1 MNEQR
6 YRAVIAWFNA
16 RPAAKQAAC
25 LVSRGAVGAVY
36 LLYITLLV
44 ILAWQRNPLWFGAAG
59 VPAAAFVVGTALR
72 VRHLSATPVGM
83 EVTARTELY
92 EIDGRRLVFKV
103 EVRDAKG
110 VVGDGE
116 HERFIVK
123 NESFLRKTKGKLE

>member
-1 MNEQR
+1 MLQTGITGE
-6 YRAVIAWFNA
+6 A
-16 RPAAKQAAC
+16 RC
-25 LVSRGAVGAVY
+25 LVTAETTAANLGSGELEVFATPAMIA
-36 LLYITLLV
+36 LIEKA
-44 ILAWQRNPLWFGAAG
+44 AWQSVAPHLEEGCG
-59 VPAAAFVVGTALR
+59 TVGTALR

-116 HERFIVK
+116 HERFIDK
-123 NESFLRKTKGKLE
+123 NESFLRKAKGKLE

>member
-1 MNEQR
+1 MLQTGITGE
-6 YRAVIAWFNA
+6 A
-16 RPAAKQAAC
+16 RC
-25 LVSRGAVGAVY
+25 LVTAETTAANLGSGELEVFATPAMIA
-36 LLYITLLV
+36 LIEKA
-44 ILAWQRNPLWFGAAG
+44 AWQSVAPHLKEGCG
-59 VPAAAFVVGTALR
+59 TVGTALR

-123 NESFLRKTKGKLE
+123 NESFLRKAKGKLE

>member
-1 MNEQR
+1 MLQTGITGE
-6 YRAVIAWFNA
+6 A
-16 RPAAKQAAC
+16 RC
-25 LVSRGAVGAVY
+25 LVTAETTAA
-36 LLYITLLV
+36 TLGSGELEV
-44 ILAWQRNPLWFGAAG
+44 FATPAMIALIEKAAWQSVALHLEEGCG
-59 VPAAAFVVGTALR
+59 TVGTALR

-123 NESFLRKTKGKLE
+123 NESFLRKAKGKLE

>member
-1 MNEQR
+1 MLQTGITGE
-6 YRAVIAWFNA
+6 A
-16 RPAAKQAAC
+16 RC
-25 LVSRGAVGAVY
+25 LVTAETTAANLGSGELEVFATPAMIA
-36 LLYITLLV
+36 LIEKT
-44 ILAWQRNPLWFGAAG
+44 AWQSVAPHLEEGCG
-59 VPAAAFVVGTALR
+59 TVGTALR

>member
-1 MNEQR
+1 MLQTGITGE
-6 YRAVIAWFNA
+6 A
-16 RPAAKQAAC
+16 RC
-25 LVSRGAVGAVY
+25 LVTAETTAANLGSGELEVFATPAMIA
-36 LLYITLLV
+36 LIEKA
-44 ILAWQRNPLWFGAAG
+44 AWQSVAPHLEEGCG
-59 VPAAAFVVGTALR
+59 TVGTALR

-103 EVRDAKG
+103 EVRDVKG

-123 NESFLRKTKGKLE
+123 NESFLRKAKGKLE

>member
-1 MNEQR
+1 MLQTGITGE
-6 YRAVIAWFNA
+6 A
-16 RPAAKQAAC
+16 RC
-25 LVSRGAVGAVY
+25 LVTAETTAANLGSGELEVFATPAM
-36 LLYITLLV
+36 IALV
-44 ILAWQRNPLWFGAAG
+44 EKAAWQSVAPHLEEGCG
-59 VPAAAFVVGTALR
+59 TVGTALR

-83 EVTARTELY
+83 EVSARTELY

-123 NESFLRKTKGKLE
+123 NESFLRKAKGKLE

>member
-1 MNEQR
+1 MLQTGITGE
-6 YRAVIAWFNA
+6 A
-16 RPAAKQAAC
+16 RC
-25 LVSRGAVGAVY
+25 LVTAETTAANLGSGELEVFATPAMIA
-36 LLYITLLV
+36 LIEKA
-44 ILAWQRNPLWFGAAG
+44 AWQSVAPHLEEGCG
-59 VPAAAFVVGTALR
+59 TVGTALR

-110 VVGDGE
+110 MVGDGE

-123 NESFLRKTKGKLE
+123 NESFLRKAKGKLE

>member
-1 MNEQR
+1 MLQTGITGE
-6 YRAVIAWFNA
+6 A
-16 RPAAKQAAC
+16 RC
-25 LVSRGAVGAVY
+25 LVTAENTAAAMGSGELEVFATPAMIA
-36 LLYITLLV
+36 LIEKA
-44 ILAWQRNPLWFGAAG
+44 AWQSVAPHLEEGCG
-59 VPAAAFVVGTALR
+59 TVGTALR

-123 NESFLRKTKGKLE
+123 NESFLRKAKGKLE

>member
-1 MNEQR
+1 MLQTGITGE
-6 YRAVIAWFNA
+6 A
-16 RPAAKQAAC
+16 RC
-25 LVSRGAVGAVY
+25 LVTAETTAANLGSGELEVFATPAMIA
-36 LLYITLLV
+36 LIEKA
-44 ILAWQRNPLWFGAAG
+44 AWQSVAPHLEEGCG
-59 VPAAAFVVGTALR
+59 TVGTALR

-83 EVTARTELY
+83 EVSARTELY

-123 NESFLRKTKGKLE
+123 NESFLRKAKGKLE

>member
-1 MNEQR
+1 MLNTGITGE
-6 YRAVIAWFNA
+6 A
-16 RPAAKQAAC
+16 RC
-25 LVSRGAVGAVY
+25 LVTPETTAANLGSGALEVFATPAMIA
-36 LLYITLLV
+36 LIEKA
-44 ILAWQRNPLWFGAAG
+44 AWQSVQPLLEEGCG
-59 VPAAAFVVGTALR
+59 TVGTALR

-83 EVTARTELY
+83 EVVAKTELR

-123 NESFLRKTKGKLE
+123 NDSFLKKAKGKLGE